1 MAYLDAL
8 IFGLRTLLQDTSER
22 PLRSRVSFG
31 AGFTATDDPTN
42 DWTRV
47 EVTPTGV
54 QGDANGIFACGAAVQ
69 KWSPSSP
76 LDSTHLVI
84 TAGCFTT
91 TTSGTPSVDMFP
103 HLGDPTPLE
112 LDAVNFPDFVAFAS
126 AIVTAKFDDAD
137 FASYRVSRTFTR
149 HAGAAVVA
157 GAATS
162 DDGKDRQGTA
172 ASVPWPVPVL
182 AWDAATSFPK
192 ITVDQGAE
200 VENIDWRATISVVV
214 HRG

>member
-1 MAYLDAL
+1 MGYLDAL
-8 IFGLRTLLQDTSER
+8 IYGFRTVLQDALER
-22 PLRSRVSFG
+22 PNRSRVSFG

-42 DWTRV
+42 DWTRI

-54 QGDANGIFACGAAVQ
+54 QGDANGIFPCEAAVQ
-69 KWSPSSP
+69 VWSPSSP
-76 LDSTHLVI
+76 LDTTHRVL

-103 HLGDPTPLE
+103 HLGSPTPLE
-112 LDAVNFPDFVAFAS
+112 LDAAAFPDFVAFAS
-126 AIVTAKFDDAD
+126 AIVTAKFDDVD

-162 DDGKDRQGTA
+162 DDGKDLQGSA
-172 ASVPWPVPVL
+172 ATVPWAVPVL

-200 VENIDWRATISVVV
+200 VESIDWRATISVVV